1 MKKKLIFGVIIV
13 LLLSSCGFKIINNKE
28 LYNYSIIDVK
38 SSGDSKI
45 GFLLKNNLQVKNE
58 IQNKKIKL
66 SINIIKDKSI
76 KEKNIKN
83 QITKY
88 EISLNL
94 KVEYNLDFSSES
106 GTFSIN
112 KIGNYNVEEKYS
124 QTKNNENNL
133 ITALTNSLVEEIKI
147 NLSEITN
154 DL

>member
-133 ITALTNSLVEEIKI
+133 IPALTNSLVEESKI

>member
-1 MKKKLIFGVIIV
+1 MKKKLIFGVIIT
-13 LLLSSCGFKIINNKE
+13 LLLSSCGFKIVNNKD

-58 IQNKKIKL
+58 IQDKKIKL
-66 SINIIKDKSI
+66 DIEIIKDKSI

-94 KVEYNLDFSSES
+94 KVEYNLDFSNER
-106 GTFSIN
+106 GTFSIS
-112 KIGNYNVEEKYS
+112 KTGSYNVEEKYS

-133 ITALTNSLVEEIKI
+133 IVALSNNLVEEIKI

>member
-1 MKKKLIFGVIIV
+1 MKKKLIFGVIVV
-13 LLLSSCGFKIINNKE
+13 LLLSSCGFKIVNNKE

-45 GFLLKNNLQVKNE
+45 GYLLKNNLQVKNE

-66 SINIIKDKSI
+66 DIKIIKNKSI

-94 KVEYNLDFSSES
+94 KVEYNLDFSNES
-106 GTFSIN
+106 GTFSIS
-112 KIGNYNVEEKYS
+112 KTGSYDVEEKYS

-133 ITALTNSLVEEIKI
+133 IAELSNNLVEEIKI